1 MVVLK
6 LAVLAL
12 FVGVGVF
19 YVDPANWMP
28 FAPNGWKGI
37 HQGAAIVFFAYI
49 GFDAISTAAEETKD
63 PQRNMPR
70 GILGSLAICTVI
82 YVDRGRWW
90 PPGSCPTRS
99 SRARIPWRAPS
110 RWRASAGD
118 RPSSPWARSSR

>member
-1 MVVLK
+1 MLAIGIQESSRVNNAIVVLK

-19 YVDPANWMP
+19 YVDPANWHP

-63 PQRNMPR
+63 PQRNMPHR
-70 GILGSLAICTVI
+70 HPRLPRHLHRHLRRSWA
-82 YVDRGRWW
+82 RW
-90 PPGSCPTRS
+90 PP
-99 SRARIPWRAPS
+99 A
-110 RWRASAGD
+110 
-118 RPSSPWARSSR
+118 SSPTPS